1 MKGSCRIAEIECK
14 SILNKSALA
23 DYTVNCYAGC
33 EHGCVYCYA
42 RFVTRFTHPGERW
55 GSFVDVKINAPAAL
69 KRELRQKKVGRVY
82 MSSVCDGWQPLEAR
96 YGLTRSC
103 LELLLHYR
111 FPVTILTKSGL
122 AARDLDL
129 LPGRENV
136 ELGVTLTTLDESLRA
151 KIEPRASAAEK
162 RICLLHDARERGIT
176 TYAFLGPFM
185 PRLSDSEDDL
195 DTLLRLIAEAGVA
208 YFYVDRLNP
217 RPRVWSSIY
226 NFLQEHYPLL
236 IDEFRKILFNAEA
249 RMHYSAD
256 LMTTVT
262 RLAKRY
268 GLDDKIRFCFSR

>member
-1 MKGSCRIAEIECK
+1 MNGNCRIAEIECK

-23 DYTVNCYAGC
+23 DYTVNCYTGC

-42 RFVTRFTHPGERW
+42 RFVTRFTHPGEPW

-69 KRELRQKKVGRVY
+69 KRELRRKKVGRVY
-82 MSSVCDGWQPLEAR
+82 ISSVCDGWQPLEAK
-96 YGLTRSC
+96 YELTRSC
-103 LELLLHYR
+103 LELLLHHRY
-111 FPVTILTKSGL
+111 PVTILTKSGL

-151 KIEPRASAAEK
+151 KIEPRASATEK
-162 RICLLHDARERGIT
+162 RISLLHDAKERGIT

-185 PRLSDSEDDL
+185 PRLSDGEDNL
-195 DTLLRLIAEAGVA
+195 GALLQLISEAGVA

-217 RPRVWSSIY
+217 RPRVWASLRD
-226 NFLQEHYPLL
+226 FLQEHYPFL
-236 IDEFRKILFNAEA
+236 IDEFREILFNAEA
-249 RMHYSAD
+249 RLQYSAD

-262 RLAKRY
+262 RLARRY
-268 GLDDKIRFCFSR
+268 RLDDKMRFCFSI